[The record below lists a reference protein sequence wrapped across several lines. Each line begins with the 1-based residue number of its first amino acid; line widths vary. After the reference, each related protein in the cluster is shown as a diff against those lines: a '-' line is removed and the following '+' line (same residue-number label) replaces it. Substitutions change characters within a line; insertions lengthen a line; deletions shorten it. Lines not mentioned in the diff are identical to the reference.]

1 MLVGS
6 VYTDSNGV
14 ESLIP
19 QDSTGFYLA
28 RDAEIMVDVLDKK
41 LSYVTKTTIG
51 GEGFEDQREQAL
63 KENKDES

>member
-14 ESLIP
+14 ESFIP

-28 RDAEIMVDVLDKK
+28 QDAEFMINVLDKRE
-41 LSYVTKTTIG
+41 SYLTKTTIG
-51 GEGFEDQREQAL
+51 GERFEDERE
-63 KENKDES
+63 